1 MTPGQL
7 GTLAE
12 ASLASFHCLTVTL
25 GTEPM
30 LLSLVLKALAVSPAS
45 LSGAILILPPHALP
59 TPNPSMGCLTQS
71 SFSVLFN
78 ITSWLKPFLTLQR
91 AELIHLGT
99 HPVLHLSE
107 HYLTLMALT
116 CCQEV
121 EITPEECTHQ
131 QTVFSLSLRPSPGWH
146 LQLRGS
152 KARNDCFLSF
162 QDHGFGRRHTA
173 H

>member
-1 MTPGQL
+1 MSACYPVWESRLFLLCLQAPEALAPPVLTPGQL

-30 LLSLVLKALAVSPAS
+30 LLSLVLKALEVSPAS

-71 SFSVLFN
+71 SFSVLFKYHLLVEN
-78 ITSWLKPFLTLQR
+78 FFDSPKR

-131 QTVFSLSLRPSPGWH
+131 TEFSLSP
-146 LQLRGS
+146 
-152 KARNDCFLSF
+152 
-162 QDHGFGRRHTA
+162 
-173 H
+173 